1 MMTLPSHTS
10 HALQLLDMTCFNPF
24 KKDLKKEW
32 YFAMTNITKKN
43 KIRQGCTDGMGG
55 QSFAIVPKK
64 TWRIEV

>member
-1 MMTLPSHTS
+1 
-10 HALQLLDMTCFNPF
+10 
-24 KKDLKKEW
+24 
-32 YFAMTNITKKN
+32 MTNITKKN